1 MSDLESFRQ
10 EIRAWLEANCPP
22 EMRQPVRDDDDIYWG
37 GRKAV
42 FKNDAQKAWFEVCRD
57 KGYTVPSW
65 PKEYG
70 GAGLSAP
77 EAKILR
83 QEMSRINARPPLSS
97 FGIWMLG
104 PALLKFGTEGQK
116 QRFLN
121 EIANGEIRWCQ
132 GYSEPGSGSDLVS
145 MQTFGEDKGDHWVV
159 NGQKVWTSYADEAD
173 WIFCLVRTDKEDKYK
188 GITFMLFDMASEG
201 CSTKPIKLISG
212 NSPFCET
219 FFDDVKVPKSYGE
232 DIPAYVGEV
241 NRGWDVAKYLLG
253 HEREMI
259 SGAGGGE
266 RTAAIG
272 AAMKRHA
279 AKTGDEIDPVLR
291 SELAMF
297 DVDALAYTA
306 MGEKFLD
313 EAKAGKAHPAQPNM
327 MKYAGT
333 ELNKRRHELMMS
345 AGGSRSLE
353 WESEETGGGK
363 PSRGWLRTKANSIE
377 GGTSEVMLNVISKR
391 ILELPGA

>member
-1 MSDLESFRQ
+1 MSDLETFRT
-10 EIRAWLEANCPP
+10 ETRAWLEANCPP
-22 EMRQPVRDDDDIYWG
+22 EMREPARDDSDVYWG
-37 GRKAV
+37 GRKAT
-42 FKNDAQKAWFEVCRD
+42 FKNDAQKAWFEACRD

-70 GAGLSAP
+70 GAGLNPA
-77 EAKILR
+77 ETKILR

-104 PALLKFGTEGQK
+104 PALLQFGTEGQK

-121 EIANGEIRWCQ
+121 EIARGEIRWCQ

-145 MQTFGEDKGDHWVV
+145 MQTFGEDKGDHWIV
-159 NGQKVWTSYADEAD
+159 NGQKIWTSYADQAD
-173 WIFCLVRTDKEDKYK
+173 WIFCLVRTDKNDKYQ
-188 GITFMLFDMASEG
+188 GITFMLFDMTSEG
-201 CSTKPIKLISG
+201 VSTKPILLISG

-219 FFDDVKVPKSYGE
+219 FMDNVKVPKSYGE
-232 DIPAYVGEV
+232 DNPGYVGQI

-259 SGAGGGE
+259 SGMGGGE

-272 AAMKRHA
+272 SAMKRHA

-291 SELAMF
+291 SELALF
-297 DVDALAYTA
+297 DVDALAFTA
-306 MGEKFLD
+306 MAEKFMD
-313 EAKAGKAHPAQPNM
+313 EMKAGKGHPAQPNM
-327 MKYAGT
+327 MKYVGT

-353 WESEETGGGK
+353 WESDETGGGK
-363 PSRGWLRTKANSIE
+363 PSRNWLRTKANSIE

-391 ILELPGA
+391 ILDLPGA